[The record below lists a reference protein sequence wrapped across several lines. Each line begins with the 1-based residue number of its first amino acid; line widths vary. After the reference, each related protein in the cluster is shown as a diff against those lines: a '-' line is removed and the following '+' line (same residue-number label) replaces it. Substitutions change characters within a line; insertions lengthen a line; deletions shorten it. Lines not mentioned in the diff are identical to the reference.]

1 MAKLDYFQD
10 SGSNY
15 DFSDKRI
22 PNQARSSLFDVSY
35 VNTLTAKQ
43 GQLIPVWFSYCYP
56 GDTFDVSI
64 DNLIR
69 VVNPPTVPLLSRQR
83 VFFHLF
89 HFDFAQLWDHWDA
102 FMRKGWSANYEIMLP
117 VISTSF
123 ATGSIGS
130 PVVNDYLARGSLA
143 DFLGFNFSD
152 YDAVDADIRDSVKVN
167 LPAMPFLAYQLIYRD
182 YYLNMPIAYQEAV
195 STSDSEL
202 LSFFPD
208 SDYDL
213 MIRGGTDTTLSF
225 ESTDN
230 VSQPVDSIDLGVL
243 RYRDFAP
250 DYFTTS
256 LPYVMRGE
264 VPSLG
269 FSGDNSVG
277 VSIDGDIR
285 QLYATGVLASDN
297 NWYQKLVAGTGTS
310 SWLPTSLDYSFNGQ
324 NSIASGVSSSSDAI
338 LGGFSTSSTG
348 SGPAMSSPVSPETH
362 PVVVDL
368 ESLGVT
374 QIALRQ
380 LWTDTLILEKMTR
393 TDGTYGQFLQDFF
406 GQSPSHWTSHRA
418 RYIGGSYQPIVYTEV
433 LQTSPGSSGTLGTVG
448 AKGISSASNSL
459 GGFSCTDYGI
469 AMVLMSIM
477 PDTYYSQG
485 WMKEHTYLTQ
495 EDFLLP
501 ERALLG
507 PQPVTKKELFFNPH
521 SGNENDDLFGYQ
533 SRYDELRYRQ
543 NEIHGLV
550 ADADNASFSPYVQDR
565 RFSTAPKLNMSFLTS
580 KNNIDNSWL
589 TAPDE
594 VAYIV
599 QVANR
604 VTVRRALPYI
614 APPTAIMM

>member
-56 GDTFDVSI
+56 GDTFDVAI

-89 HFDFAQLWDHWDA
+89 HIDFAQLWYYWDA
-102 FMRKGWSANYEIMLP
+102 FMRKGWSGSYELMIP
-117 VISTSF
+117 RISAPF
-123 ATGSIGS
+123 ATGSAGAAVIN
-130 PVVNDYLARGSLA
+130 PLLARGSLA
-143 DFLGFNFSD
+143 DYLGFNFSD
-152 YDAVDADIRDSVKVN
+152 YSVTDADLAKTVN

-182 YYLNMPIAYQEAV
+182 YYLNMPIAYQQSQADV
-195 STSDSEL
+195 DSPFKA
-202 LSFFPD
+202 FFPEAD
-208 SDYDL
+208 QDL
-213 MIRGGTDTTLSF
+213 MIKSALVSNLTLDATSLNSD
-225 ESTDN
+225 ET
-230 VSQPVDSIDLGVL
+230 VDGLNLGKL

-250 DYFTTS
+250 DYFTTA
-256 LPYVMRGE
+256 LPYVMRGD
-264 VPSLG
+264 VPSL
-269 FSGDNSVG
+269 SPDNSDISAIG
-277 VSIDGDIR
+277 VD
-285 QLYATGVLASDN
+285 LANEIVPIEANVEVDASGNVSVDTFRGT
-297 NWYQKLVAGTGTS
+297 KPVAGISQTTSNNPLQFTGE
-310 SWLPTSLDYSFNGQ
+310 
-324 NSIASGVSSSSDAI
+324 
-338 LGGFSTSSTG
+338 GFQF
-348 SGPAMSSPVSPETH
+348 
-362 PVVVDL
+362 
-368 ESLGVT
+368 T

-406 GQSPSHWTSHRA
+406 GQTPSHWSSHRA
-418 RYIGGSYQPIVYTEV
+418 IYVGGSYQPIVYTEV
-433 LQTSPGSSGTLGTVG
+433 LQTSPGDTGTLGTVG

-459 GGFSCTDYGI
+459 GRFSCSDYGL

-485 WMKEHTYLTQ
+485 WLKEHLYLTQ

-501 ERALLG
+501 ERAILG
-507 PQPVTKKELFFNPH
+507 PQPVTTGEIFFDAH
-521 SGNENDDLFGYQ
+521 NDSTGANAVLFGYQ
-533 SRYDELRYRQ
+533 SRFDELRYRQ

-550 ADADNASFSPYVQDR
+550 ADDANESFSPYVQNR
-565 RFSTAPKLNMSFLTS
+565 KFAAAPQLNLDFLTTE
-580 KNNIDNSWL
+580 NNIDNSWL
-589 TAPDE
+589 SAPNE

-604 VTVRRALPYI
+604 VRVQRALPYI